1 MIATGIIR
9 SVDDLG
15 RVVIPKEIRRNLG
28 IKDGDPLEI
37 SITRNGEIVFKPY
50 QEENIIINN
59 FIETFKKMDNIDKE
73 KTIKIL
79 IEEMEQKGRIFL

>member
-1 MIATGIIR
+1 MIRTEIIKR
-9 SVDDLG
+9 IDGLG
-15 RVVIPKEIRRNLG
+15 RIAIPKEIRRNLG
-28 IKDGDPLEI
+28 IKDSDPLET
-37 SITRNGEIVFKPY
+37 SVTKNGEIVFKPY

-59 FIETFKKMDNIDKE
+59 FIETFKKMNNTDKE